1 MVFDSYR
8 TSPLTFGV
16 HCPPCQSS
24 RIQLREKTHLN
35 FCSFTKFYCIDNQ
48 GNWNTSSFSLF
59 PSYCTYPS
67 RPLWPNYSSLITD
80 RHLHLHFHTDH
91 CPPSCSPTK
100 SANITQIFLL
110 KCTFP
115 NKNNFV
121 PKWWILWSK
130 VIPKYV
136 LFVSLMF
143 LLIGVNKD
151 LHIPKSQTN
160 LLLYV
165 CLSRLC
171 GMEQHA
177 YFVFLSTPNFIITF
191 KAISAPVSLTS
202 FSCEFL
208 FTFQKKKKQQSWGC

>member
-48 GNWNTSSFSLF
+48 GNWNNSSFSLF

-80 RHLHLHFHTDH
+80 RHLHLHFHTDD
-91 CPPSCSPTK
+91 CPPSCSPTE

-130 VIPKYV
+130 VIPKCLICFLNV
-136 LFVSLMF
+136 LIDWGEQGSAYSKKPDQPVT
-143 LLIGVNKD
+143 I
-151 LHIPKSQTN
+151 
-160 LLLYV
+160 
-165 CLSRLC
+165 CLS
-171 GMEQHA
+171 QP
-177 YFVFLSTPNFIITF
+177 FVWHGATCLFCFLIYP
-191 KAISAPVSLTS
+191 
-202 FSCEFL
+202 
-208 FTFQKKKKQQSWGC
+208 